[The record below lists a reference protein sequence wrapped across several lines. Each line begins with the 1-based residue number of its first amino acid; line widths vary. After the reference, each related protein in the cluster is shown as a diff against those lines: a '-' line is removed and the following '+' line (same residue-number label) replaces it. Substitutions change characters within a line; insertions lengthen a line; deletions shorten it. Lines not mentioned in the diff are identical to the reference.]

1 MTSDTVGGT
10 TGARQ
15 WMQTSLPQEL
25 KAKPQAAAAPAV
37 PSLKRLPFCSSNIQQ
52 THAKQAGVEEKKKPQ
67 KENKNRKR
75 KAGGTVGRLYV
86 VVMDN

>member
-67 KENKNRKR
+67 KRKQKQKKKSWR
-75 KAGGTVGRLYV
+75 YCGPFVCCCDG
-86 VVMDN
+86 

>member
-15 WMQTSLPQEL
+15 WIQTSLPQEL
-25 KAKPQAAAAPAV
+25 KAKPQAVAAPAV

-52 THAKQAGVEEKKKPQ
+52 THAKQAGVEEKKKPKKKTKTK
-67 KENKNRKR
+67 KEKL
-75 KAGGTVGRLYV
+75 AVLLAV
-86 VVMDN
+86 CMLF